1 MDPQQRM
8 MSMISGYWVTQIVR
22 TVAELGIADHLADGP
37 RTSAELADA
46 SGCQPEAMSRFL
58 RACASQQ
65 LVVFR
70 PDGTFETT
78 PALAMLREGVS
89 HSLRDIA
96 IVHGSPGH
104 WLPWGRLPD
113 AVRTGEPQTTAT
125 LGVDIWGHFAA
136 NPVEFGRFINS
147 MTELTAGLS
156 DQIAELLDVT
166 GVGVTVDVGGANGAL
181 LHAVLQSSADMR
193 GVLLDL
199 PDVTATATAEA
210 EKAGLADRVTVV
222 GGSFFDPIPAGDLL
236 LLKAVLHNWDDD
248 ACVRILTN
256 CRAALNPG
264 GRLVVVEMLLS
275 PMGEPGFTPLHDL
288 NMLTVVSGRERD
300 LDRYD
305 SLFAAAGLRRTGVT
319 PTHSPQCLI
328 EAVTA

>member
-1 MDPQQRM
+1 MNAQQQM
-8 MSMISGYWVTQIVR
+8 MSMITGYWMTQIVR
-22 TVAELGIADHLADGP
+22 TVAELGIADHLANGP
-37 RTSAELADA
+37 RTSAELAESA
-46 SGCQPEAMSRFL
+46 GCEPEAMSRLL
-58 RACASQQ
+58 RACAAQQ
-65 LVVFR
+65 LVGVG

-78 PALAMLREGVS
+78 PTLGMLREGVP

-113 AVRTGEPQTTAT
+113 AVRSGVPQTKAT
-125 LGVDIWGHFAA
+125 LGVDIWDHFAA
-136 NPVEFGRFINS
+136 NPVEHGRFINS

-156 DQIAELLDVT
+156 GQIAELLDVT
-166 GVGVTVDVGGANGAL
+166 GVGVAVDVGGANGAL
-181 LHAVLQSSADMR
+181 LHAVLQSAPDVR

-199 PDVTATATAEA
+199 PDVVASATVEA
-210 EKAGLADRVTVV
+210 EKAGLADRVTVT

-236 LLKAVLHNWDDD
+236 LLKAVMHNWDDE
-248 ACVRILTN
+248 ACVRILKN

-300 LDRYD
+300 LDHYD
-305 SLFAAAGLRRTGVT
+305 RLFAAAGLRRTRVT

-328 EAVTA
+328 ETVTA